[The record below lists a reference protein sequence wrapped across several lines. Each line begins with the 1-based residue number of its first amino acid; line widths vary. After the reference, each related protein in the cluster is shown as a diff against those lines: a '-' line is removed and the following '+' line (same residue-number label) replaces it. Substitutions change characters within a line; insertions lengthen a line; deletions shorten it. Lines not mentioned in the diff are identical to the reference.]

1 MREEEGHTMKP
12 CFYAKSPGNEG
23 YIKNMEV
30 LAFHD
35 LDGWAIF
42 QMALYRKEGRYY
54 LYGAGRGNPVCPILD
69 VTDPERPKLVERLCV
84 APDNPR
90 QKVGKIQAADG
101 LLITALSCGASASG
115 AAGAYRPEQFGTGL
129 SGFMIF
135 DIASDP
141 IHPRLLGCWKNGVSG
156 GANGVHRFFYNGG
169 SYVHVSS
176 DCRGF
181 EGMIYRIVDIR
192 DPTAPREV
200 GRWWLPEQ
208 FADGYAGRTF
218 DPCAPHN
225 PEYMKKG
232 WLHGP
237 PYVRDG
243 RAYCGYAGAGLVVLD
258 VRDVTRPK
266 LLGRLPLSPP
276 FSSYY
281 AGAKTH
287 TALPLPGRD
296 FLVLTNEGERF
307 PWFNAEKLGGMP
319 QSLNNLH
326 LVDIRD
332 PSRPTLIAEFP
343 YPEVPEGFPYP
354 NFNEMGI
361 GCPGPFGPHNIYEP
375 MSNKPWLEQRGDRVY
390 CCYFHAGLRVYDV
403 SAPYYVKEIGYFI
416 PPNPLRHRVSTNVGP
431 CIGVSE
437 DCVVDDRGVI
447 FMDTY
452 QDGLY
457 VLRMQ

>member
-1 MREEEGHTMKP
+1 M
-12 CFYAKSPGNEG
+12 
-23 YIKNMEV
+23 
-30 LAFHD
+30 
-35 LDGWAIF
+35 
-42 QMALYRKEGRYY
+42 
-54 LYGAGRGNPVCPILD
+54 
-69 VTDPERPKLVERLCV
+69 ERLCV

-307 PWFNAEKLGGMP
+307 PWFNAEKLGGCP
-319 QSLNNLH
+319 RASTTCTWWT
-326 LVDIRD
+326 
-332 PSRPTLIAEFP
+332 SGTRPA
-343 YPEVPEGFPYP
+343 
-354 NFNEMGI
+354 
-361 GCPGPFGPHNIYEP
+361 
-375 MSNKPWLEQRGDRVY
+375 RR
-390 CCYFHAGLRVYDV
+390 
-403 SAPYYVKEIGYFI
+403 
-416 PPNPLRHRVSTNVGP
+416 
-431 CIGVSE
+431 
-437 DCVVDDRGVI
+437 
-447 FMDTY
+447 
-452 QDGLY
+452 
-457 VLRMQ
+457 